1 MKKGR
6 IVFLAILLMTI
17 FGTLIHVN
25 ANTIDVKIEIDNPYI
40 NQSADG
46 ILNYKGWVMSELTDE
61 KIRIYI
67 DGELK
72 EEAKRI

>member
-46 ILNYKGWVMSELTDE
+46 ILNYKGWVMS
-61 KIRIYI
+61 
-67 DGELK
+67 
-72 EEAKRI
+72 